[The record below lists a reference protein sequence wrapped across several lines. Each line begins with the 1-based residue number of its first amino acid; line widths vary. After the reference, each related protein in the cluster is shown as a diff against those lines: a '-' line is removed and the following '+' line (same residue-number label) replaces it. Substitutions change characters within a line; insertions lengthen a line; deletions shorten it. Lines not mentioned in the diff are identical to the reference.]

1 MSEDLKVKWQE
12 LAGGFVAIDSDIAP
26 GKMMSADA
34 LTYKG
39 KVFAFFS
46 TKGGR
51 EGLGCRLGR
60 DMNVETLGLQDWQY
74 LAPFKTK
81 PPMKDWIVAGQQDL
95 SLWPKLLEL
104 SLNLARTR
112 ND

>member
-51 EGLGCRLGR
+51 EGLGC
-60 DMNVETLGLQDWQY
+60 
-74 LAPFKTK
+74 
-81 PPMKDWIVAGQQDL
+81 
-95 SLWPKLLEL
+95 
-104 SLNLARTR
+104 
-112 ND
+112 